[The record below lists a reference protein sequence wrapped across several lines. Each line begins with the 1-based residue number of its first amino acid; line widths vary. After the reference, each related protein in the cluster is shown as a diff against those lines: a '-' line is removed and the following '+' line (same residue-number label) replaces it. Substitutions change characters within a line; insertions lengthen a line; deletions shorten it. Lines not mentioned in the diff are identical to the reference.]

1 MCPDVGTNMPTMPPL
16 GQSGHLSR
24 APAEAARLYPC
35 YTCLQASNPQR
46 GGKAMTV
53 YLFAHENAG
62 GGGIA
67 QASIEA
73 ESYKEAKVEFERR
86 YEGRTLR
93 TTGILGRV

>member
-1 MCPDVGTNMPTMPPL
+1 
-16 GQSGHLSR
+16 
-24 APAEAARLYPC
+24 
-35 YTCLQASNPQR
+35 
-46 GGKAMTV
+46 MTV